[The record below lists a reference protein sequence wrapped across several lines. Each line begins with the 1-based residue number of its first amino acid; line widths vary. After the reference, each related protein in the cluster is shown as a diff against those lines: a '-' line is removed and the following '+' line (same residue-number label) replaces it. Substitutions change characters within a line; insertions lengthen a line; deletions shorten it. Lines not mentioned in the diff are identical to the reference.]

1 MESEAIKVFSFILD
15 NSLSINKEI
24 QLKLYEILGV
34 DDKKMSLH
42 RAEDAKIKE
51 TIVASIE
58 NFSFNLQES
67 NFLNQIKEIIEDEM
81 NKLKTSKD
89 YNLLQNSLLTR
100 FSELKN
106 IDIFLEDD
114 FKELSK
120 KIANPVISRDMFYNY
135 FISKKE
141 QINDMIKSYNQAI
154 INTLITLTPQL
165 VNSIQE
171 NSNAISDGIQHS
183 PQEKVALEENEK
195 NLNKSAHVIDSNII
209 KQKIINLLQQKLDD
223 IDNHFNK
230 FMEFDDVV
238 AKESQINGVS
248 KIAKYYRQIK
258 KIITDIQSNNI
269 TVNDMV
275 QGQENELCDKLLLQ
289 YASLHKDST
298 QIIEEYKKGVVSV
311 ENYINNFALE
321 LHSKI
326 SLANSINDLLKYKK
340 EIETELKK
348 YNYLK
353 HEKLDLE
360 LSYVNDKIINLTGP
374 EINSPKTPY
383 SPNSL
388 STSAEVGV
396 SNESMIQLINSGSYF
411 SVLQGITD
419 NNIFKYKN
427 FINNGFNVIYD
438 RWISYALQAKTYE
451 QRMESYRGL
460 QEIYNQF
467 KRYLQSEK
475 DKLNMLETMLAS
487 LDEYFMYQQNKY
499 NQMNY
504 DGIRYNTF
512 EQENNKSAMRR

>member
-1 MESEAIKVFSFILD
+1 
-15 NSLSINKEI
+15 
-24 QLKLYEILGV
+24 
-34 DDKKMSLH
+34 
-42 RAEDAKIKE
+42 
-51 TIVASIE
+51 
-58 NFSFNLQES
+58 
-67 NFLNQIKEIIEDEM
+67 
-81 NKLKTSKD
+81 
-89 YNLLQNSLLTR
+89 
-100 FSELKN
+100 
-106 IDIFLEDD
+106 
-114 FKELSK
+114 
-120 KIANPVISRDMFYNY
+120 
-135 FISKKE
+135 
-141 QINDMIKSYNQAI
+141 
-154 INTLITLTPQL
+154 
-165 VNSIQE
+165 
-171 NSNAISDGIQHS
+171 
-183 PQEKVALEENEK
+183 
-195 NLNKSAHVIDSNII
+195 
-209 KQKIINLLQQKLDD
+209 
-223 IDNHFNK
+223 
-230 FMEFDDVV
+230 
-238 AKESQINGVS
+238 
-248 KIAKYYRQIK
+248 
-258 KIITDIQSNNI
+258 
-269 TVNDMV
+269 MV

-438 RWISYALQAKTYE
+438 RWISSALQAKTYE